1 MNAYDLYE
9 FFIEA
14 EDLKGQA
21 HKVKVQEAYVKE
33 VFNPGTKGK
42 DKKIILRLVGKQKV
56 LSLNKTRAGQMIE
69 ITGTPDFTR
78 WAGAEIVIR
87 PGKQS
92 GKDTVIIEAP
102 TGKSPTTTVEQP
114 KNQPA
119 KIVTQ
124 RWRNL
129 ETGKYVDREIGDRPP
144 GDMWAEEDEEPTGPT
159 TGPRLQAI
167 IEKAKE
173 DSLVAF
179 SELRK
184 AAGLDSAQ
192 VQEILRECGGDYDEA
207 FKKIATQYAEII
219 G

>member
-21 HKVKVQEAYVKE
+21 HRVKVQEAYVKE

-78 WAGAEIVIR
+78 WAGTEIMIK

-102 TGKSPTTTVEQP
+102 TGKGPTITVEQP
-114 KNQPA
+114 KNQPV
-119 KIVTQ
+119 KTDGPLLQ
-124 RWRNL
+124 
-129 ETGKYVDREIGDRPP
+129 EIKRTYQENP
-144 GDMWAEEDEEPTGPT
+144 
-159 TGPRLQAI
+159 
-167 IEKAKE
+167 
-173 DSLVAF
+173 LVGF
-179 SELRK
+179 SDLKK

-192 VQEILRECGGDYDEA
+192 VQDILKECEADYDKA
-207 FKKIATQYAEII
+207 FEKIATQYAEVI